1 MFAPVAYV
9 QVRLPELSNISY
21 KQTLS
26 IAQGFFVGFRR
37 IFKMIK
43 AVIFDLDGTLVN
55 SLEDLATSTNYALNK
70 YGFPT
75 HETEKYKYFVGD
87 GMIKLMERVL
97 PEQNRDD
104 VTVNRLFESFFKFYS
119 EHYLDKTVAY
129 DGIHNVLDTLKK
141 DGVKIAVV
149 SNKKDDMAQIVVEK
163 IFGNVFDFVVGKRE
177 GYPTKPDPKLT
188 LEVIDILGVT
198 PKECAFVGDSG
209 MDMAAA
215 KNSGCLAVGVLWG
228 FRTADELNNNGADY
242 LLENTS
248 GIAELIKEI
257 NNGSNS

>member
-1 MFAPVAYV
+1 
-9 QVRLPELSNISY
+9 
-21 KQTLS
+21 
-26 IAQGFFVGFRR
+26 
-37 IFKMIK
+37 MIK

-55 SLEDLATSTNYALNK
+55 SLEDLATSTNQALST

-87 GMIKLMERVL
+87 GMMNLIERVL
-97 PEQNRDD
+97 PEENRDG
-104 VTVNRLFESFFKFYS
+104 VTINKVFEVFFKYYS

-129 DGIHNVLDTLKK
+129 SGIHGVLDSLKK
-141 DGVKIAVV
+141 DGIKIAVV
-149 SNKKDDMAQIVVEK
+149 SNKRDDMAKIVAEK
-163 IFGNVFDFVVGKRE
+163 IFGDIFDFVVGKRE

-198 PKECAFVGDSG
+198 PKDCAFVGDSG

-228 FRTADELNNNGADY
+228 FRTADELNKNGADY

-248 GIAELIKEI
+248 EIAELIKEI

>member
-1 MFAPVAYV
+1 MY
-9 QVRLPELSNISY
+9 
-21 KQTLS
+21 
-26 IAQGFFVGFRR
+26 
-37 IFKMIK
+37 K

-55 SLEDLATSTNYALNK
+55 SLEDLAISTNYALNK
-70 YGFPT
+70 HCFPT

-97 PEQNRDD
+97 PEQNRDENTIQK
-104 VTVNRLFESFFKFYS
+104 VFESFFGFYS

-141 DGVKIAVV
+141 DGIKIAVV
-149 SNKKDDMAQIVVEK
+149 SNKKDDMAKIVVDK
-163 IFGNVFDFVVGKRE
+163 VFGDIFDFVVGKRD

-228 FRTADELNNNGADY
+228 FRESQELKENGADY
-242 LLENTS
+242 ILDNTS
-248 GIAELIKEI
+248 QITELIRKL
-257 NNGSNS
+257 NNGCGN

>member
-1 MFAPVAYV
+1 MYTKGD
-9 QVRLPELSNISY
+9 LMY
-21 KQTLS
+21 
-26 IAQGFFVGFRR
+26 
-37 IFKMIK
+37 K

-55 SLEDLATSTNYALNK
+55 SLEDLAISTNYALNF

-87 GMIKLMERVL
+87 GMLKLIERVL
-97 PEQNRDD
+97 PEENRDEITIKK
-104 VTVNRLFESFFKFYS
+104 VFECFFNYYG
-119 EHYLDKTVAY
+119 EHYLDKTAAY
-129 DGIHNVLDTLKK
+129 EGIHNVLNQLKQ
-141 DGVKIAVV
+141 DGIKIAVV
-149 SNKKDDMAQIVVEK
+149 SNKADKMAKIVVDK
-163 IFGNVFDFVVGKRE
+163 IFGDMFDFVVGKRE

-228 FRTADELNNNGADY
+228 FREAEELKQNGSDY
-242 LLENTS
+242 ILENTS
-248 GIAELIKEI
+248 SIIELIREL
-257 NNGSNS
+257 NNGCGN

>member
-1 MFAPVAYV
+1 MY
-9 QVRLPELSNISY
+9 
-21 KQTLS
+21 
-26 IAQGFFVGFRR
+26 
-37 IFKMIK
+37 K

-55 SLEDLATSTNYALNK
+55 SLEDLAISTNYALNK
-70 YGFPT
+70 HGFPT

-97 PEQNRDD
+97 PEQNRDEKTIQK
-104 VTVNRLFESFFKFYS
+104 VFESFFGFYS

-141 DGVKIAVV
+141 DGMKIAVV
-149 SNKKDDMAQIVVEK
+149 SNKKDDMAKIVVDK
-163 IFGNVFDFVVGKRE
+163 IFGNIFDFVVGKRD

-228 FRTADELNNNGADY
+228 FRESQELNENGADY
-242 LLENTS
+242 ILNNTS
-248 GIAELIKEI
+248 QITELIRKL
-257 NNGSNS
+257 NNGYGN